1 MAIMEAVD
9 VAVKGVVV
17 NQPAPPI
24 QVDRNSPVPLYF
36 QVAQHLEHLIESGE
50 LATGTRLENEIDLAD
65 QLGLSR
71 PTMRRAIQ
79 YLVDRGLLV
88 RKRGVGTQVVHAKV
102 RRQVE
107 LTSLYDDLVKASRDP
122 RTKILS
128 FEREPAP
135 EFLVLEFGLAEGT
148 EVYAFER
155 LRYADGEP
163 LALMR
168 NYVPADLMDL
178 TAEDLELQGLYNLLR
193 VNGVNLRIAKQSI
206 GARTANSAEARSLGE
221 TRGAPVLTMERVA
234 YDDHGRVVEHG
245 KHLYRASRYSFDL
258 TLTGW

>member
-1 MAIMEAVD
+1 
-9 VAVKGVVV
+9 V
-17 NQPAPPI
+17 NQPAPPL

-36 QVAQHLEHLIESGE
+36 QVAQHMEHLIESGE

-107 LTSLYDDLVKASRDP
+107 LTSLYDDLVKAGRDP
-122 RTKILS
+122 HTRVLS
-128 FEREPAP
+128 FTTEPASGP
-135 EFLVLEFGLAEGT
+135 LALDLSMPEGT
-148 EVYAFER
+148 EIYAFER
-155 LRYADGEP
+155 LRFAGDEP

-168 NYVPADLMDL
+168 NYVPADLLPL
-178 TAEDLELQGLYNLLR
+178 TAEQLEAHGLYNLLR
-193 VNGVNLRIAKQSI
+193 ANGVTLRIARQSI
-206 GARTANSAEARSLGE
+206 GARAATAAEARALGE
-221 TRGAPVLTMERVA
+221 PRGAPVLTMERA
-234 YDDHGRVVEHG
+234 AFDDHGRSVEHG
-245 KHLYRASRYSFDL
+245 KHIYRASRYSFDL